1 MTTIACVGIRPRSSI
16 TKSNSAWARCRREAA
31 AAIVARPSSCPRR
44 GRGVYVRLV
53 ARHLRLPEATA
64 GRRRRLRRG
73 RGHCCGVPRWP
84 RREAVVAHYTTGFV
98 RGCGNV
104 RRRGDVRLYAIDA
117 GGGVVA
123 DVDAWR
129 DSPTIGC
136 ALWGASGPR
145 HYKPYIRRALWFS
158 NERRGDYRR
167 LS

>member
-1 MTTIACVGIRPRSSI
+1 MTTITFIGIGPRSKCLQARLRLNELS
-16 TKSNSAWARCRREAA
+16 KRCAMVAW
-31 AAIVARPSSCPRR
+31 PSSCPR
-44 GRGVYVRLV
+44 RGVYVRLV
-53 ARHLRLPEATA
+53 ARHFRLPEATA
-64 GRRRRLRRG
+64 GRRRCRRCG

-104 RRRGDVRLYAIDA
+104 RQRGDVRLYAIDA

-123 DVDAWR
+123 DIDAWR
-129 DSPTIGC
+129 DSSTIGC

-158 NERRGDYRR
+158 NERHANCRR